1 MKQEFTWHA
10 FENAAMPS
18 RSTRL
23 MNILMNIV
31 AEYFAY
37 VGVIGVAVCIAVM
50 SLAFS
55 AAVGIQVLD
64 KVAKPGLFE
73 TEVQRSAPATKA
85 PEVQPFKPARFAMTP
100 VQNQG
105 DVISSDY

>member
-10 FENAAMPS
+10 FENAEMPS

-23 MNILMNIV
+23 INIV

-50 SLAFS
+50 TLAFS

-64 KVAKPGLFE
+64 EGREAGILRDRGAAE
-73 TEVQRSAPATKA
+73 RARHEGARGPAL
-85 PEVQPFKPARFAMTP
+85 QAR
-100 VQNQG
+100 
-105 DVISSDY
+105 

>member
-10 FENAAMPS
+10 FENAEMPS
-18 RSTRL
+18 RSTRP
-23 MNILMNIV
+23 MNIV

>member
-10 FENAAMPS
+10 FENAQTPS

-23 MNILMNIV
+23 INIV
-31 AEYFAY
+31 TEYFAY

-50 SLAFS
+50 TLAFS

-64 KVAKPGLFE
+64 KVAKPGFFE
-73 TEVQRSAPATKA
+73 TQMQQSAPATKA
-85 PEVQPFKPARFAMTP
+85 PEVQPFKPARFAMTSTSNR
-100 VQNQG
+100 VKG
-105 DVISSDY
+105 DVVSSDY